1 MKNNLVYKIITM
13 KITSTTTSTS
23 LFDLIEA
30 QNSTA
35 LDLIENKRINRDRSG
50 NYGVEIAYVWD
61 DIYVETILDEA
72 TTDSRPVS
80 SDLPIFA
87 FNCKD
92 IHNVYVYGA
101 WDFSLSIV

>member
-1 MKNNLVYKIITM
+1 MKL
-13 KITSTTTSTS
+13 TSTTTSTS

-30 QNSTA
+30 TDPTV
-35 LDLIENKRINRDRSG
+35 LDLIEKKRINRDRSG
-50 NYGVEIAYVWD
+50 NYGVEIAYTGD
-61 DIYVETILDEA
+61 DIYVETILDA
-72 TTDSRPVS
+72 ADTDSRPVN

-92 IHNVYVYGA
+92 IHDVYVYGA

>member
-1 MKNNLVYKIITM
+1 M

-50 NYGVEIAYVWD
+50 NYGVEIAYV
-61 DIYVETILDEA
+61 
-72 TTDSRPVS
+72 
-80 SDLPIFA
+80 
-87 FNCKD
+87 
-92 IHNVYVYGA
+92 
-101 WDFSLSIV
+101 